1 MFYTTIMSMSS
12 QKEMQINENE
22 NVVALTLDDY
32 TVLVSDK
39 SKKGKENV
47 EILAKILS
55 SLLFG
60 RT

>member
-12 QKEMQINENE
+12 QKEMQTNENE

>member
-12 QKEMQINENE
+12 QKEMQTNENE

-39 SKKGKENV
+39 SKKGKENE